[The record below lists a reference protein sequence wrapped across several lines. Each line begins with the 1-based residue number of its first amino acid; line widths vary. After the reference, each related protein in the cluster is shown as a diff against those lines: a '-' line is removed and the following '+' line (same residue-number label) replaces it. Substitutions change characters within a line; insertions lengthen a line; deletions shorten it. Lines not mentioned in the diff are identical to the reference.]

1 MTAYD
6 IQPSRCAKAPPSK
19 HPDSF
24 RQHANGR
31 HEGKKTT
38 TCSTTNS
45 QTFQLL
51 RWAGNGAKEKKN
63 QGQNFCF
70 CIKTRCP
77 SVGPSVSPSV
87 RGVIRSSRY
96 YGLVSSN
103 RDRIPIKDHEGARM
117 LLLFLFFWLPETRGE
132 WGGRQS
138 GQAKGCVSVLSAQH
152 QAAGPMDLPAEG
164 HLGELLYMVLR
175 WPSPKG
181 LS

>member
-1 MTAYD
+1 MREGIPIKT
-6 IQPSRCAKAPPSK
+6 PRFPPATRK
-19 HPDSF
+19 WP
-24 RQHANGR
+24 AGG
-31 HEGKKTT
+31 EKTT
-38 TCSTTNS
+38 TCSATSS

-51 RWAGNGAKEKKN
+51 RWAGEWSEEKN

-77 SVGPSVSPSV
+77 SVDPSVSPSV

-96 YGLVSSN
+96 NGLVSSN

-117 LLLFLFFWLPETRGE
+117 LLLFLFFRLSETRGE

-138 GQAKGCVSVLSAQH
+138 DWPKECVSLLSAQD
-152 QAAGPMDLPAEG
+152 QTTGPRDLLAEG
-164 HLGELLYMVLR
+164 HLGELLYMLR
-175 WPSPKG
+175 WPSLKD